1 MDATQVFTAG
11 QQGLYI
17 LLLVSAPILLSV
29 LAIGLIVSGLYL
41 VKVSYESR
49 RLFAE
54 IENAHGT
61 ERQLESDRRRLEAER
76 QAQATH
82 LRVESTA
89 RTKLN
94 MRAATPANTQYV
106 VDAGLAAAPLAA
118 PLTTSAAAASAPEAG
133 GSR

>member
-1 MDATQVFTAG
+1 MTSGSFMVRLNF
-11 QQGLYI
+11 
-17 LLLVSAPILLSV
+17 LLAVV
-29 LAIGLIVSGLYL
+29 LIVSGLYL
-41 VKVSYESR
+41 VKISYESR

-54 IENAHGT
+54 IENAHSN

-89 RTKLN
+89 RTKLS

-106 VDAGLAAAPLAA
+106 VDAGLAAAPMTA
-118 PLTTSAAAASAPEAG
+118 PLTAPSRMPAAPASAPDSGA
-133 GSR
+133 SQ

>member
-1 MDATQVFTAG
+1 MTSQSFMVRLNF
-11 QQGLYI
+11 L
-17 LLLVSAPILLSV
+17 
-29 LAIGLIVSGLYL
+29 LAIVLIVSGLYL
-41 VKVSYESR
+41 VKISYESR

-54 IENAHGT
+54 IENAHSN

-89 RTKLN
+89 RTKLS

-106 VDAGLAAAPLAA
+106 VDAGLAAAPMTA
-118 PLTTSAAAASAPEAG
+118 PLTAPSRMPAAPASAPDSGA
-133 GSR
+133 SQ

>member
-1 MDATQVFTAG
+1 MVRLNF
-11 QQGLYI
+11 
-17 LLLVSAPILLSV
+17 LLAVA
-29 LAIGLIVSGLYL
+29 LIVSGLYL
-41 VKVSYESR
+41 VKISYESR

-54 IENAHGT
+54 IDNAHVM

-76 QAQATH
+76 QGQATH

-106 VDAGLAAAPLAA
+106 VDAGLTAAPMTA
-118 PLTTSAAAASAPEAG
+118 PLTQPAAPASAPQSGA
-133 GSR
+133 SQ

>member
-1 MDATQVFTAG
+1 M
-11 QQGLYI
+11 LM
-17 LLLVSAPILLSV
+17 LSQSFMARLNFL
-29 LAIGLIVSGLYL
+29 LAIMLIVSGLYL
-41 VKVSYESR
+41 VKISYESR

-54 IENAHGT
+54 IENAHSN

-89 RTKLN
+89 RTKLS

-106 VDAGLAAAPLAA
+106 VDAGLAAAPMTA
-118 PLTTSAAAASAPEAG
+118 PLTMPATPASAPDPGA
-133 GSR
+133 SQ

>member
-1 MDATQVFTAG
+1 MTRAG
-11 QQGLYI
+11 NSFMVRLNV
-17 LLLVSAPILLSV
+17 LLAV
-29 LAIGLIVSGLYL
+29 GLIVSGLYL
-41 VKVSYESR
+41 VKISYESR

-54 IENAHGT
+54 IENAHGA
-61 ERQLESDRRRLEAER
+61 ERQLEADRRRLEAER

-106 VDAGLAAAPLAA
+106 VDAGLAAAPMSA
-118 PLTTSAAAASAPEAG
+118 PLTMPTVAPSAAGSGAS
-133 GSR
+133 R

>member
-1 MDATQVFTAG
+1 MTG
-11 QQGLYI
+11 QSLMVR
-17 LLLVSAPILLSV
+17 LNFL
-29 LAIGLIVSGLYL
+29 LAIVLIVSGLYL
-41 VKVSYESR
+41 VKISYESR

-54 IENAHGT
+54 IENAHSN

-89 RTKLN
+89 RTKLS

-106 VDAGLAAAPLAA
+106 VDAGLAAAPMTA
-118 PLTTSAAAASAPEAG
+118 PLTAPSRMPAAPASAPDSGA
-133 GSR
+133 SQ

>member
-1 MDATQVFTAG
+1 MSGPSFMLRLNV
-11 QQGLYI
+11 L
-17 LLLVSAPILLSV
+17 
-29 LAIGLIVSGLYL
+29 LAIALVVSGLYL
-41 VKVSYESR
+41 VRISYESR

-61 ERQLESDRRRLEAER
+61 ERQLEADRRRLEAER

-89 RTKLN
+89 RTKLD

-106 VDAGLAAAPLAA
+106 VDAGLAAAPSSM
-118 PLTTSAAAASAPEAG
+118 PAASAARAG
-133 GSR
+133 ASQ

>member
-1 MDATQVFTAG
+1 MTDGSFMVR
-11 QQGLYI
+11 LNI
-17 LLLVSAPILLSV
+17 LLAVV
-29 LAIGLIVSGLYL
+29 LIVSGLYL
-41 VKVSYESR
+41 VKISYESR

-54 IENAHGT
+54 IENAQGT

-76 QAQATH
+76 QGQATH

-106 VDAGLAAAPLAA
+106 VDAGLAAAPLTAPLMRPAA
-118 PLTTSAAAASAPEAG
+118 PASSADAGASQ
-133 GSR
+133 

>member
-1 MDATQVFTAG
+1 MTGNSFMVR
-11 QQGLYI
+11 LNV
-17 LLLVSAPILLSV
+17 L

-41 VKVSYESR
+41 VKISYESR

-54 IENAHGT
+54 IENAHGA

-89 RTKLN
+89 RTKLG

-106 VDAGLAAAPLAA
+106 VDAGLSAAPMSA
-118 PLTTSAAAASAPEAG
+118 PLTASTPPASAPQSGA
-133 GSR
+133 SQ

>member
-1 MDATQVFTAG
+1 MTG
-11 QQGLYI
+11 G
-17 LLLVSAPILLSV
+17 SV
-29 LAIGLIVSGLYL
+29 MVRLNFLLAIVLIVSGLYL
-41 VKVSYESR
+41 VKISYESR

-54 IENAHGT
+54 IESAHSG

-89 RTKLN
+89 RNKLG

-106 VDAGLAAAPLAA
+106 VDAGLAAAPMTA
-118 PLTTSAAAASAPEAG
+118 PLTMPAPPASAPQSGAAQ
-133 GSR
+133 